1 MTGPTVKVRQTVL
14 DRAQMACE
22 RCGGPAYA
30 GALHHRRP
38 RGMGGTRRRESNRPA
53 NLMLLCGEFSPG
65 ALSGC
70 HETVESQRRW
80 ARMCGWLVSQH
91 QDPAEVPVLTV
102 WGWRLLDDAGGY
114 VPVGVGDGE
123 ASAPAGNNLGGAA

>member
-1 MTGPTVKVRQTVL
+1 MTGPSPKVRQAVL
-14 DRAQMACE
+14 DRAQWLCE

-53 NLMLLCGEFSPG
+53 NLTLLCGEFSPG

-70 HETVESQRRW
+70 HETVESQRTSAYW
-80 ARMCGWLVSQH
+80 CGWLVRQH
-91 QDPAEVPVLTV
+91 KDPAEVPVLTV
-102 WGWRLLDDAGGY
+102 YGWRLLGDDGRY
-114 VPVGVGDGE
+114 VPVGDGE
-123 ASAPAGNNLGGAA
+123 APAGKYEGGAA